1 MNRDEHEGGSLEE
14 RTFTRRSFLK
24 AAGAGAAGMSLLG
37 AAGCST
43 VTGSNLP
50 DEYLPTG
57 GPRMNVVLVIIDS
70 LRKDHVGALGN
81 DWIRTPNLD
90 ALARDSLAFTRAY
103 PESLPTVCA
112 RRAIHTGIRTFPFRN
127 WNPVPSDLVHLYG
140 WQPIPEDQTT
150 LAEILEKEGYQTM
163 LVTDTVHQFKPS
175 YNFHRGF
182 GLFEFIRGQERD
194 FYKPEWLVSEERM
207 RQVLT
212 GGSNEVHMQDIARQY
227 LANAT
232 GRRSKEEDW
241 YSPQVFSKAT
251 EYLEGAARG
260 GQPFFLMV
268 DNYDPHEPWDPPE
281 EYVSLYDEGYEGPE
295 PMTGPNGDV
304 GWMTERQIKRQRA
317 LYAAELTLA
326 DRWLGR
332 FTDKMSEL
340 NLFDNTLVMVAADHG
355 YILGEH
361 GIVGKLPSAMYPE
374 LMEVPI
380 FIRHP
385 GGKGAGTTSEYHA
398 STHDVAPTILSLL
411 GIEQPEAMNG
421 EDLSP
426 ILGGGEPATPRPY
439 FTAGYHDH
447 VWARDDRYAMW
458 SRNDGGDAKLFDLQ
472 EDPEQ
477 ENNIAGSNP
486 DIVKRMFQDYVIEDA
501 GGPLPRY

>member
-1 MNRDEHEGGSLEE
+1 
-14 RTFTRRSFLK
+14 
-24 AAGAGAAGMSLLG
+24 
-37 AAGCST
+37 
-43 VTGSNLP
+43 
-50 DEYLPTG
+50 
-57 GPRMNVVLVIIDS
+57 
-70 LRKDHVGALGN
+70 
-81 DWIRTPNLD
+81 
-90 ALARDSLAFTRAY
+90 
-103 PESLPTVCA
+103 
-112 RRAIHTGIRTFPFRN
+112 
-127 WNPVPSDLVHLYG
+127 
-140 WQPIPEDQTT
+140 
-150 LAEILEKEGYQTM
+150 
-163 LVTDTVHQFKPS
+163 
-175 YNFHRGF
+175 
-182 GLFEFIRGQERD
+182 
-194 FYKPEWLVSEERM
+194 
-207 RQVLT
+207 
-212 GGSNEVHMQDIARQY
+212 
-227 LANAT
+227 
-232 GRRSKEEDW
+232 
-241 YSPQVFSKAT
+241 
-251 EYLEGAARG
+251 
-260 GQPFFLMV
+260 
-268 DNYDPHEPWDPPE
+268 
-281 EYVSLYDEGYEGPE
+281 
-295 PMTGPNGDV
+295 
-304 GWMTERQIKRQRA
+304 
-317 LYAAELTLA
+317 
-326 DRWLGR
+326 
-332 FTDKMSEL
+332 MSEL

-421 EDLSP
+421 
-426 ILGGGEPATPRPY
+426 GEPATPRPY